1 MGRTFNNP
9 ISGEQIEILSSTPDL
24 LVFQLTLPPGKS
36 VPARHVH
43 PHQQERFTVLDGE
56 LRFSIGRRTLSVHA
70 GETVV
75 VEEGV
80 AHWFGNRGPTPAT
93 AHVEVQPALR
103 MEELL
108 ETTQA
113 LRTRS
118 VTDLARLL
126 LDFHQEL
133 AAPILPQR
141 LVTTMLAPFRR
152 R

>member
-1 MGRTFNNP
+1 VGRTFNNP

-56 LRFSIGRRTLSVHA
+56 LRFSIGRRTVHA
-70 GETVV
+70 TLGDTVIV
-75 VEEGV
+75 QAGV
-80 AHWFGNRGPTPAT
+80 AHWFGNRGRVPAK
-93 AHVEVQPALR
+93 ARVEVQPALR

-108 ETTQA
+108 EYTQS

-118 VTDLARLL
+118 VSDLARLL

-133 AAPILPQR
+133 AAPFLPQR